1 MSSVPELAA
10 PKGAQHCSSFSA
22 VACDSAAY
30 AKPLELPCW
39 GSSQHPAKSPLWDQL
54 GAHGAASETPGL
66 GRGLVMVTR
75 LG

>member
-30 AKPLELPCW
+30 AKPLVSAGEVPSTRQKVLC
-39 GSSQHPAKSPLWDQL
+39 GTSQVLMVQL
-54 GAHGAASETPGL
+54 RHQA
-66 GRGLVMVTR
+66 LVVA
-75 LG
+75 